1 MFQVYSRIYM
11 KIKRRN
17 PLTIIE
23 IMIVIFIISIVG
35 GVMTHNMKG
44 SLIKGRA
51 FKTETASREVYD
63 ILSLEL
69 AGGSS
74 IEEVLKDPS
83 KVLMDSGLVKSTKK
97 LLKDGWGEDF
107 HILPVGDNDFILF
120 SKKWV
125 EYLTKEKGMSAE
137 EIEEN
142 YPWAYNTTIV
152 LDDQET
158 S

>member
-1 MFQVYSRIYM
+1 MRIQR
-11 KIKRRN
+11 KS

-35 GVMTHNMKG
+35 GVMSHNMKG
-44 SLIKGRA
+44 SLVKGRA

-69 AGGSS
+69 ASGATMAE
-74 IEEVLKDPS
+74 ILADPG

-97 LLKDGWGEDF
+97 LLKDGWNNDF
-107 HILPVGDNDFILF
+107 AILELGDNDFILY
-120 SKKWV
+120 SEKWTT
-125 EYLTKEKGMSAE
+125 YLHKEKGMSFE

-142 YPWAYNTTIV
+142 YPWAYNTTIIH
-152 LDDQET
+152 DQEK
-158 S
+158 SS